1 MNRSKWGARKGSLG
15 DFESDIQTAQ
25 GNLVK
30 ATSMLDQA
38 WSLMMKVTQVYD
50 QVLKQIQTEDDE
62 FYARIEEQYE
72 NLREAKLQIKA
83 TYSDMIGFEDEGR
96 DILSS

>member
-15 DFESDIQTAQ
+15 DFEADIQSAQ
-25 GNLVK
+25 GSLVK
-30 ATSMLDQA
+30 VTSMLDSA
-38 WSLMMKVTQVYD
+38 WSLMMTVTQIYD
-50 QVLKQIQTEDDE
+50 RVLKQIQTEDDE
-62 FYARIEEQYE
+62 FYSKLEEQYE

-83 TYSDMIGFEDEGR
+83 TYSDLIQYEDEGR